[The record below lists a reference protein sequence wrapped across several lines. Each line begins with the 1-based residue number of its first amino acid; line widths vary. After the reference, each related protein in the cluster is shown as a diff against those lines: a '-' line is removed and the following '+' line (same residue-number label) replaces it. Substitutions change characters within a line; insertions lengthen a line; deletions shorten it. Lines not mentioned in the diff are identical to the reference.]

1 MGNTDTREE
10 LLHIALELF
19 ATKGYHAAKISD
31 IVKQA
36 GVAQGTFYWH
46 FKSKEEIAK
55 EIIGRG
61 KDNLLA
67 AIHQGYR
74 QTFALADDMI
84 QSTTALMKRIFTFA
98 QENRNLMTFLLV
110 KGQGADPEIREAI
123 EEALISV
130 EQAFKKNIQR
140 ATELGMLNSSH
151 N

>member
-1 MGNTDTREE
+1 
-10 LLHIALELF
+10 
-19 ATKGYHAAKISD
+19 
-31 IVKQA
+31 
-36 GVAQGTFYWH
+36 
-46 FKSKEEIAK
+46 
-55 EIIGRG
+55 
-61 KDNLLA
+61 
-67 AIHQGYR
+67 
-74 QTFALADDMI
+74 MI

-151 N
+151 NTDLQATMLTSLVLGTLSKWLLGQSMI